1 MMHVARH
8 VQHVAARHDG
18 NPPGYVCRYNA
29 LSSSTPMVLVDLG
42 PMLAELKAYCA
53 SAECYALANDTSW

>member
-1 MMHVARH
+1 
-8 VQHVAARHDG
+8 
-18 NPPGYVCRYNA
+18 
-29 LSSSTPMVLVDLG
+29 MVLVDLG